1 LFGEPKSASS
11 DENSNKAEFQPVP
24 DDDDIEGF
32 TNDAP
37 DAAGPRIMPPNIS
50 ETLMNPYP

>member
-1 LFGEPKSASS
+1 VSS
-11 DENSNKAEFQPVP
+11 DENSDKAEFQPVP
-24 DDDDIEGF
+24 DDNDIEGF

-37 DAAGPRIMPPNIS
+37 DAAGPRMMPPNIS